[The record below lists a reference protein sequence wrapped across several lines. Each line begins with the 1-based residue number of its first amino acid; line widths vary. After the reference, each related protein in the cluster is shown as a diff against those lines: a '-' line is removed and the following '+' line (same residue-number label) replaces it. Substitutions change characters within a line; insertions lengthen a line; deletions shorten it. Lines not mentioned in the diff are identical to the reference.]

1 MVDTQENK
9 NGYNGILLA
18 VNLVNPTI
26 LSTYRRNFKMQ
37 CPVHGTTIS
46 PDICIKRQ
54 EIAKRGYLTKRTIT
68 KEKEEK
74 IFQSEL
80 PDSFKFCCN
89 CITGKMVKLFPGR
102 YIKKDCLLLIKKHIE
117 ILKARGYIFKQDT
130 NLLSLIVSI
139 QNENLNPEERIV
151 LIDYIAEVSKKM
163 VTERRLNGKTI
174 RVLSTSGCRI
184 ARYLRK
190 QRGAKRNKQNNS
202 SSIGA

>member
-1 MVDTQENK
+1 
-9 NGYNGILLA
+9 
-18 VNLVNPTI
+18 
-26 LSTYRRNFKMQ
+26 MQ

-54 EIAKRGYLTKRTIT
+54 EIAKRGYLTKKTVT

-80 PDSFKFCCN
+80 PDSFNFCCN
-89 CITGKMVKLFPGR
+89 CTTGKMVRLFPGR
-102 YIKKDCLLLIKKHIE
+102 YIKKDCLLLIKEQTK
-117 ILKARGYIFKQDT
+117 ILKERGYVFKQDSD
-130 NLLSLIVSI
+130 LLSLII
-139 QNENLNPEERIV
+139 AAHNEGLNPEERTV

-163 VTERRLNGKTI
+163 VMERRINGKTI
-174 RVLSTSGCRI
+174 RVLSTTGCRI